1 MSETRICD
9 GCLEAALTEAPV
21 LAVTGEGE
29 DDGYEGDLAALGWVC
44 ERMGAE
50 LPEHICEGSART
62 GACGC
67 TCRLLAA

>member
-1 MSETRICD
+1 MPGPRICE

-21 LAVTGEGE
+21 LAVTGESEG
-29 DDGYEGDLAALGWVC
+29 DGYEGDLAAFAWVC
-44 ERMGAE
+44 EQMGAE
-50 LPEHICEGSART
+50 LPEHICEGNART